1 MVDAYDFN
9 NISDLRNFISN
20 ILDGYCP
27 YQLEKIDSDLVYDA
41 IHSLK
46 DDKIELSGNLIFIDA
61 IERGVAKA
69 DEKIINWKDY
79 IDEDEL
85 SDEQIET
92 LDIFANK
99 IKEDSGLINSGIIDY
114 FANGSLDSSVYW
126 VSSISDDDKKA
137 LNILINYSD
146 IFNDLSQDIPLDLD
160 ALNIDYKT
168 VFERD
173 ITDEMY

>member
-9 NISDLRNFISN
+9 NISDLRKFISN
-20 ILDGYCP
+20 LLDGYCP

-69 DEKIINWKDY
+69 DEKIIDWRDY
-79 IDEDEL
+79 IDEDVL
-85 SDEQIET
+85 VDEQIKT
-92 LDIFANK
+92 LDNFANK
-99 IKEDSGLINSGIIDY
+99 IKENSGLINSGIIDY

-126 VSSISDDDKKA
+126 GCSISDNDKKA

-146 IFNDLSQDIPLDLD
+146 IFNDLSQDIPLDLES
-160 ALNIDYKT
+160 LNIDYKT
-168 VFERD
+168 KFEID
-173 ITDEMY
+173 IAD